1 MVPGLS
7 GPASEAVARFE
18 AVKFGPGAVAR
29 AFSVWKRSV
38 QGPVRCLRFR
48 DDDCG
53 IAECCRAHLAARD
66 LLETAALQLPTR
78 VARELRSLIRPYDEI
93 FESKSLADPGVPASE
108 WWWKRR
114 FVP

>member
-1 MVPGLS
+1 M
-7 GPASEAVARFE
+7 
-18 AVKFGPGAVAR
+18 AR
-29 AFSVWKRSV
+29 AFSTWKRSV
-38 QGPVRCLRFR
+38 QGPVRFLRFR

-66 LLETAALQLPTR
+66 LLESAALQLPAR

-93 FESKSLADPGVPASE
+93 FESKSIADPEVPASE
-108 WWWKRR
+108 WWWNRR